1 MTGTELSSGDG
12 ITLYRRPF
20 TEGASGSRALLVR
33 TAQLHTGWKEE
44 FFSHVETNPWGK
56 PFFPD
61 APQLHFSI
69 SHSGD
74 WWICAMSHQPVGL
87 DLQLHQTYA
96 DPAKLAQRF
105 FHPRENSWLA
115 EMGYSHFFDL
125 WSAKESWE
133 KYMGRGF
140 YLDPGDFSLVSPEGQ
155 FPLPPQGQCKLLP
168 CLPGYSL
175 CLCAQ
180 QIGAI
185 HMEPWIE

>member
-1 MTGTELSSGDG
+1 MAPAPAGAA
-12 ITLYRRPF
+12 IYCAPF
-20 TEGASGSRALLVR
+20 QEGAAGSRALLLR
-33 TAQLHTGWKEE
+33 AAQRWAGLSARELGP
-44 FFSHVETNPWGK
+44 VETDPWGK
-56 PFFPD
+56 PRFSRLPW
-61 APQLHFSI
+61 LHFSI

-96 DPAKLAQRF
+96 APAKLAQRF

-125 WSAKESWE
+125 WSAKESWV

-168 CLPGYSL
+168 CPPGYSL

-180 QIGAI
+180 QIGAV